1 VYRFGKLIQ
10 WIGLAN
16 RLTSV
21 GAFQSGDRLVADR
34 PRISDVAARAGTS
47 VSTVSNLLNGRP
59 DRMRPETVQRI
70 EEAIAELGYRPSWA
84 ARQLKTGF
92 APVIGLLV
100 PSVANPFH
108 GAMARAVEVAAQ
120 ARGYQVV
127 LGNSLRD
134 PGRERRYA
142 EDFFDFGIR
151 GVIAGSSPFDLGH
164 FAELM
169 ARGLAVVAFDLVST
183 NTGGAPAM
191 DSVSINNRMA
201 GHLATKHLI
210 DLGHRRI
217 GYISG
222 ATPTRSRRDR
232 LEGYR
237 QALAE
242 SGIAVDERLIAAG
255 DGAAGYDDTHAAE
268 HGRAAAAEL
277 LRFADPPSGLVALN
291 DMHAIGAAAAVR
303 DAGGSVPADVSVVG
317 IDDIPLAGL
326 FNPALTTVR
335 QPIETLGEA
344 AVDLLVKRLNGDSP
358 KRARHIV
365 FEPHLV
371 IRASSGTP
379 SVGVREKRKMRTR
392 RTQKSQQEKE
402 RHA

>member
-1 VYRFGKLIQ
+1 MAYR
-10 WIGLAN
+10 
-16 RLTSV
+16 
-21 GAFQSGDRLVADR
+21 SGIR
-34 PRISDVAARAGTS
+34 DVATLAGTS

-59 DRMRPETVQRI
+59 DRMRPETMQRI

-134 PGRERRYA
+134 AARERQYA

-151 GVIAGSSPFDLGH
+151 GIIAGSSPFDLGH
-164 FAELM
+164 FAELIE
-169 ARGLAVVAFDLVST
+169 RGLSVVAFDLVAGRDGSEL
-183 NTGGAPAM
+183 AM
-191 DSVSINNRMA
+191 DSVSMDNRAA
-201 GHLATKHLI
+201 GSIATKHLI

-222 ATPTRSRRDR
+222 ATPTVSRSER

-237 QALAE
+237 RALADA
-242 SGIAVDERLIAAG
+242 GIPVAAELIAAG

-268 HGRAAAAEL
+268 HGRAAAHDL
-277 LRFADPPSGLVALN
+277 LRLPDPPTGLIALN
-291 DMHAIGAAAAVR
+291 DMHALGACAAVR
-303 DAGGSVPADVSVVG
+303 DRKGSVPEDVSVVG
-317 IDDIPLAGL
+317 IDDIALAS
-326 FNPALTTVR
+326 
-335 QPIETLGEA
+335 
-344 AVDLLVKRLNGDSP
+344 LLYP
-358 KRARHIV
+358 
-365 FEPHLV
+365 P
-371 IRASSGTP
+371 
-379 SVGVREKRKMRTR
+379 
-392 RTQKSQQEKE
+392 
-402 RHA
+402 